1 MLEPL
6 TKANTLEDVIER
18 INILTEYVTLEMTQ
32 TLPEDKYVR
41 LRGIR
46 TMLGIKL

>member
-6 TKANTLEDVIER
+6 TMASTSKDVIDR
-18 INILTEYVTLEMTQ
+18 INLLQEYITLEMTQ